1 MMAPSISQS
10 ERPLSSAEA
19 PFKRH
24 GQDFKQVEASRP
36 DYDWARTTTYSKTP
50 KPDWQPGDGATDRAS
65 PGGGAGSTVDH
76 NKHNKIS
83 FEPYEPGRDLM
94 LNYKLM
100 ITSVVPRPIAL
111 VSTISPD
118 GKTRNLAPFSYFQAI
133 CSDVSGFHVSYLG
146 DFCL

>member
-1 MMAPSISQS
+1 MMAPTTSQP
-10 ERPLSSAEA
+10 EKPLPSAEA

-24 GQDFKQVEASRP
+24 GQNFKQIEAGRP
-36 DYDWARTTTYSKTP
+36 DYNWARTTTYSKTP

-65 PGGGAGSTVDH
+65 PGGGGSTVDH

-111 VSTISPD
+111 ASTISPD
-118 GKTRNLAPFSYFQAI
+118 GKTRNLAPFSYFQAV
-133 CSDVSGFHVSYLG
+133 CSDVSDFHV
-146 DFCL
+146 CA